1 MACLI
6 SQCGVRSI
14 RDAAVLI
21 RSRVASSSL
30 TPIVVVPMPFTPV
43 VLKYGSD
50 SYREISTML
59 QLCATM
65 LNVTWFASLE
75 MNEMLINMIV
85 MPGTE
90 KVTES
95 FSLR

>member
-1 MACLI
+1 
-6 SQCGVRSI
+6 
-14 RDAAVLI
+14 
-21 RSRVASSSL
+21 
-30 TPIVVVPMPFTPV
+30 MPFTPV

-59 QLCATM
+59 QLCATV

-75 MNEMLINMIV
+75 MNEMLIDMSLMMWAVKI
-85 MPGTE
+85 
-90 KVTES
+90 TES

>member
-1 MACLI
+1 
-6 SQCGVRSI
+6 
-14 RDAAVLI
+14 
-21 RSRVASSSL
+21 
-30 TPIVVVPMPFTPV
+30 
-43 VLKYGSD
+43 
-50 SYREISTML
+50 ML

>member
-1 MACLI
+1 
-6 SQCGVRSI
+6 
-14 RDAAVLI
+14 
-21 RSRVASSSL
+21 
-30 TPIVVVPMPFTPV
+30 MPFTPF